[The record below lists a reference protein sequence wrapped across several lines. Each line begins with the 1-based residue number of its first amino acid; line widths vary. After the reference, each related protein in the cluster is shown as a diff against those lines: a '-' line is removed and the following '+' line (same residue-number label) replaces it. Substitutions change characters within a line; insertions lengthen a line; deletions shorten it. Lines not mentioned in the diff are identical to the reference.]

1 MTKAFSILHRA
12 AALLVALC
20 LLVCMALPVY
30 AAEDGALFFD
40 AGSETILTIPAANT
54 SSEGVE
60 PAQEPIVSDLETIPG
75 EGDTP
80 PTANEPGT
88 EAGNTANNTAA
99 VPNNDGKTQEAAE
112 NQTPAADTDTAPA
125 DPALTNKTPADTPET
140 AAAPNHAINAEKTTA
155 AKTNTEQD
163 VLFADGDNPNEE
175 DTMFADDLPD
185 NDDANTP
192 DTIADT
198 SVSTGFIPATTTI
211 YFEDDGRYDSTYNGN
226 CTMRFLGFTGNGK
239 EAYINKVMVDTGTT
253 VTGKDGKN
261 HRIFSITLNSADYP
275 AGGFYRIAFQYY
287 DGSNSTWQEE
297 INAFGR
303 DDGVNNDYLTAIDLL
318 AGKKFVRE
326 GIEIKDKPGTHYN
339 QNQSYTPAQWTRV
352 EYYYKDTPLYF
363 KNASDAAL
371 TDVTATFY
379 KLENGAT
386 AQTGSQTIGTVDA
399 GKLAA
404 QQIRIPDNQ
413 SRFVQFSWN
422 DGQSACMISP
432 QTSPHPP
439 TRTPRNWT

>member
-20 LLVCMALPVY
+20 LLVGMALPVY

-40 AGSETILTIPAANT
+40 AGSETIPATPAADT

-60 PAQEPIVSDLETIPG
+60 PAQEPIVSDLETIPD

-88 EAGNTANNTAA
+88 EAGDTVNNTAA
-99 VPNNDGKTQEAAE
+99 VPNNDGKAQEAAE

-125 DPALTNKTPADTPET
+125 TDKDAMADSAPAADAQE
-140 AAAPNHAINAEKTTA
+140 TTA

-175 DTMFADDLPD
+175 DTMLADDLPD
-185 NDDANTP
+185 NDDANIP

-211 YFEDDGRYDSTYNGN
+211 YFEDDGRYDSTYSGN
-226 CTMRFLGFTGNGK
+226 CTMRFLGFTGNG
-239 EAYINKVMVDTGTT
+239 YINKVMVDTGTT
-253 VTGKDGKN
+253 VTGKDEKT
-261 HRIFSITLNSADYP
+261 HKIFSITLNSADYP

-287 DGSNSTWQEE
+287 DGNNNNWQEE
-297 INAFGR
+297 INAFG
-303 DDGVNNDYLTAIDLL
+303 NDNVSNTDKLTAIDLL

-326 GIEIKDKPGTHYN
+326 GITNGGQDGKHFN
-339 QNQSYTPAQWTRV
+339 QNQPYNASQWTRV

-363 KNASDAAL
+363 KNASGTVL
-371 TDVTATFY
+371 TNVTATFTSW
-379 KLENGAT
+379 KT
-386 AQTGSQTIGTVDA
+386 APWHQPTAKRSARWMRANLPRSRSGFPTISRGLCNLVGTMA
-399 GKLAA
+399 KAL
-404 QQIRIPDNQ
+404 
-413 SRFVQFSWN
+413 
-422 DGQSACMISP
+422 CMISLRTPP
-432 QTSPHPP
+432 QPP